1 MCVPL
6 GRRRPPDCSNENSRI
21 CSCHFVGGMKS
32 AAPSVFT
39 WSEKKL
45 SCFTASHTDLKV
57 CSCINTRHTSHTE
70 FHWIHND
77 IAYISLSL
85 SIFPS
90 LSLSL
95 HTLQEEPEE
104 KDIVSEAP
112 GSAASLSPAGVYF
125 TLLTPPGPVCV
136 RTVMEVQ

>member
-1 MCVPL
+1 M
-6 GRRRPPDCSNENSRI
+6 
-21 CSCHFVGGMKS
+21 
-32 AAPSVFT
+32 
-39 WSEKKL
+39 
-45 SCFTASHTDLKV
+45 
-57 CSCINTRHTSHTE
+57 
-70 FHWIHND
+70 
-77 IAYISLSL
+77 YI
-85 SIFPS
+85 S

-125 TLLTPPGPVCV
+125 TLFTPPGPVCV